1 MKLLIPGFLI
11 LTIAAGCGRNAP
23 SPVVSPDGSLTL
35 VTFVEHS
42 RADPRKHQCVA
53 FEVRDRTGKVLHSE
67 NTGASDLSRWQ
78 MNWASTNRIR
88 LVSSD
93 IGTYYWSKQ
102 ADGNQWIRSSGSINR
117 LLFFNFR
124 CLSTAFTGVI
134 LRPAWATLGSRAASF
149 RKVFRHLD
157 PSKRGNFGSTGGRR
171 FSKRAGWEAIVR
183 FLWFRSTHR

>member
-1 MKLLIPGFLI
+1 MARSICIFTSLVPRHSRRTLDNLRMKLLIPGFLI

-35 VTFVEHS
+35 VTSVEHS
-42 RADPRKHQCVA
+42 RADPRKYQCVA

-93 IGTYYWSKQ
+93 IGTCYWSKQ
-102 ADGNQWIRSSGSINR
+102 TDGTW
-117 LLFFNFR
+117 
-124 CLSTAFTGVI
+124 
-134 LRPAWATLGSRAASF
+134 
-149 RKVFRHLD
+149 K
-157 PSKRGNFGSTGGRR
+157 K
-171 FSKRAGWEAIVR
+171 E
-183 FLWFRSTHR
+183 